1 MTKQDIK
8 ALAQRQAEKDL
19 GNRDAKKQTLAS
31 YKQRIKNA
39 EDKESRKYLKKE
51 RKYYKKMMNKK
62 VRYTSWTI
70 VAVVVAIV
78 VVKAGP
84 LVSNILHAMSG
95 KDITMD
101 SSTPEGQAAIA
112 HGDAISYEI
121 AQEGI
126 VLMKN
131 EDQSLPFNDEKINV
145 FGVSPHE
152 MKFGGAG
159 SGNSDQSRKVGFFNS
174 LDEKGIQYNKELAAF
189 YEDHASTDDG
199 SGGMGMIIK
208 MMIAGDSSDEIDS
221 DLLSEELLNNA
232 KEYSNKAVILLTSS
246 GTEASDMT
254 IEQLRLTENKLKLI
268 EMVTSNFDDVTLII
282 NAGNTLELGF
292 IEDYPQIKS
301 VLWVGTPGPY
311 GAQAL
316 ADVLKGSVNPS
327 GRLVDTYAYDIT
339 SHPGSEN
346 FGDYKYDNLKRGFMN
361 YQEGIYIGYRYYETR
376 YEGDEE
382 AYNSVVQYPFGYGL
396 SYTDFSWDLE
406 SSSIDEETVTLKVK
420 VTNNGNVAGKDVV
433 QAYFNA
439 PYVEG
444 GLEKSATVLGDFA
457 KTGLL
462 QAKQSETVTLQFAVR
477 DMASY
482 DTTQEA
488 YVLDAGDYIIRLAT
502 DVHTTVETVQHN
514 VPETVVYKTNSKTNV
529 EYKNQFA
536 DAHGD
541 VDYFSRSDWEG
552 TYPSSENLNYT
563 ASEEL
568 LALIDTVE
576 IREGLELPELNQEV
590 TLQLEDLK
598 GLDYDDP
605 KWDEFLNQFTLDELM
620 DFVTQ
625 GAYKTNGIERLGI
638 EQKLLMDGPAGY
650 SYVFGSYSAAAYPTE
665 IVVASTW
672 SKELAYKLGDAAGKE
687 AVAYGID
694 GWYAPAMNIH
704 RTPQGGRNF
713 EYFSEDPYLSGKMS
727 AEITKGAQEAGVMVF
742 IKHFAM
748 NDQEVNAR
756 SGIVIWADEQA
767 IREIYLK
774 PFEITVKDADPKA
787 AMSSFSY
794 IGPRWAGAHT
804 GLLNEVLRNEW
815 GFEGF
820 VSTDVVFGHMSAD
833 QAVVS
838 GNDLMLDIMSIH
850 KNKKSLKNAY
860 KENSAH
866 IVKGMQD
873 SVHNILYTYVNFE

>member
-1 MTKQDIK
+1 MTRKEIK
-8 ALAQRQAEKDL
+8 ALAIEQAQKDL
-19 GNRDAKKQTLAS
+19 GNKEAKKQTLAT
-31 YKQRIKNA
+31 YKERIKNS
-39 EDKESRKYLKKE
+39 EDKLERKQLKKE
-51 RKYYKKMMNKK
+51 RKYYKKQMNKK

-70 VAVVVAIV
+70 VAVVFAIV
-78 VVKAGP
+78 VVKVGP
-84 LVSNILHAMSG
+84 LVSNIMHAMGAS
-95 KDITMD
+95 DITMD
-101 SSTPEGQAAIA
+101 SSTPEGQAAMA
-112 HGDAISYEI
+112 HGDAVSYEI

-131 EDQSLPFNDEKINV
+131 EDQSLPLNDEKINV

-159 SGNSDQSRKVGFFNS
+159 SGNSDQSRKVGFFDS
-174 LDEKGIQYNKELAAF
+174 LDEKGIEYNKELSEF
-189 YEDHASTDDG
+189 YKEHASSDDG

-208 MMIAGDSSDEIDS
+208 MMFAGDTADEIDS
-221 DLLSEELLNNA
+221 DLLSDELLNNA
-232 KEYSNKAVILLTSS
+232 KAYSNKAVILLMSS
-246 GTEASDMT
+246 GTEASDMSV
-254 IEQLRLTENKLKLI
+254 EQLRLTENKHKLI

-292 IEDYPQIKS
+292 IEDYPAIKS

-316 ADVLKGSVNPS
+316 ADVLKGDINPS

-376 YEGDEE
+376 YENDEAAYQE
-382 AYNSVVQYPFGYGL
+382 AVQYPFGYGL
-396 SYTDFSWDLE
+396 SYTNFDWKLE
-406 SSSIDEETVTLKVK
+406 SSSFDNDTVTLKVK
-420 VTNNGNVAGKDVV
+420 VTNTGDKAGKEVV

-439 PYVEG
+439 PYLEG

-462 QAKQSETVTLQFAVR
+462 DPKQSETVTLEFAIR

-482 DTTQEA
+482 DTNQEA
-488 YVLDAGDYIIRLAT
+488 YVLDAGEYKIRLAS
-502 DVHTTVETVQHN
+502 DVHTTKESVDYKVSETVL
-514 VPETVVYKTNSKTNV
+514 YKTNSKTDV

-541 VDYFSRSDWEG
+541 VQYLSRSDWES

-563 ASEEL
+563 ASEDL
-568 LALIDTVE
+568 LNKIDTVE
-576 IREGLELPELNQEV
+576 VTEGLELPELNQEV

-605 KWDEFLNQFTLDELM
+605 KWNDFLNQFTLDELM

-650 SYVFGSYSAAAYPTE
+650 SYVFGSYTAAAYPTE

-672 SKELAYKLGDAAGKE
+672 SKDLAYKLGDAAGQE

-713 EYFSEDPYLSGKMS
+713 EYFSEDPYLSGKLS

-794 IGPRWAGAHT
+794 IGPRWAGSHT
-804 GLLNEVLRNEW
+804 GLLNDVLRDEW

-820 VSTDVVFGHMSAD
+820 VSTDAVFGHMSAD
-833 QAVVS
+833 RAVVS

-850 KNKKSLKNAY
+850 KNKKALEDAY
-860 KENSAH
+860 KENPAF